1 MNCQISLLEAV
12 IDALIGLTLGAIVS
26 FTFFKVLDF
35 MDNRKTQKLLNQR
48 LKEIDMKWRGK

>member
-1 MNCQISLLEAV
+1 MNCQISLPE
-12 IDALIGLTLGAIVS
+12 ALIGLTLGAIVS